1 MNRESNG
8 YTFLFAIIMVI
19 VVASALAFAS
29 SALKPNQEAN
39 VKKEKMQ
46 YILKSFG
53 VAVDRDASEEAYKK
67 HIISE
72 LVFDAEGNEIGKDA
86 FTLDIAKEKGKFPIF
101 NAEKEGK
108 KFYVIPVRG
117 MGLWDAI
124 WAYVSVDE
132 NLNVD
137 GIVFD
142 HKSETPG
149 LGGEITQDY
158 FQNSFI
164 GESILDAN
172 GNLQGLRV
180 VKGYTGGKDK
190 ADGEVD
196 AISGATI
203 TGDGVSEMLVRGLK
217 PYEKYLKSNKK

>member
-8 YTFLFAIIMVI
+8 YTFLFATVMV
-19 VVASALAFAS
+19 VLVASALAFAAT
-29 SALKPNQEAN
+29 ALKPDQEAN
-39 VKKEKMQ
+39 IKKEKMQ

-72 LVFDAEGNEIGKDA
+72 VVFDENGTEISKEA
-86 FTLDIAKEKGKFPIF
+86 FTVDIAKEKGKFPIF
-101 NAEKEGK
+101 NAEKDGK

-124 WAYVSVDE
+124 WGYVSVDE
-132 NLNVD
+132 NLKVD

-142 HKSETPG
+142 HKAETPG
-149 LGGEITQDY
+149 LGGEITQEY
-158 FQNSFI
+158 FQKSFI
-164 GESILDAN
+164 GESVFDAN
-172 GNLQGLRV
+172 GNLQGLKV
-180 VKGYTGGKDK
+180 VKGYQGKDNK
-190 ADGEVD
+190 SDGEVD
-196 AISGATI
+196 AISGATL
-203 TGDGVSEMLVRGLK
+203 TGNGVTEMLVRGLK

>member
-8 YTFLFAIIMVI
+8 YTFLFAAVMVI
-19 VVASALAFAS
+19 LVASALAFAS
-29 SALKPNQEAN
+29 ESLKEKQTKNIKN
-39 VKKEKMQ
+39 EKMQ

-53 VAVDRDASEEAYKK
+53 VAVERDASEEAYKK
-67 HIISE
+67 HIVSE
-72 LVFDAEGNEIGKDA
+72 IVFDENGNEISKEA
-86 FTLDIAKEKGKFPIF
+86 FTVDIAKEKGKFPIF
-101 NAEKEGK
+101 NAEKDGK

-124 WAYVSVDE
+124 WGYVSVDE
-132 NLNVD
+132 NLKVD

-142 HKSETPG
+142 HKAETPG

-158 FQNSFI
+158 FQKSFV
-164 GESILDAN
+164 GENIFDAN
-172 GNLQGLRV
+172 GNLQGLKV
-180 VKGYTGGKDK
+180 VKGYQGKDNK

-196 AISGATI
+196 AISGATL
-203 TGDGVSEMLVRGLK
+203 TGNGVTEMLVRGLK

>member
-8 YTFLFAIIMVI
+8 YTFLFATVMV
-19 VVASALAFAS
+19 VLVASALAFAAT
-29 SALKPNQEAN
+29 ALKPDQDAN
-39 VKKEKMQ
+39 IKKEKMQ

-53 VAVDRDASEEAYKK
+53 VAVERDASEVAYKK

-72 LVFDAEGNEIGKDA
+72 VVFDENGTEISKEA
-86 FTLDIAKEKGKFPIF
+86 FTVDIAKEKGKFPIF
-101 NAEKEGK
+101 NAEKDGK

-132 NLNVD
+132 NLKVD

-142 HKSETPG
+142 HKAETPG

-158 FQNSFI
+158 FQKSFV
-164 GESILDAN
+164 GENIFDAN
-172 GNLQGLRV
+172 GNLQGLKV
-180 VKGYTGGKDK
+180 VKGYTGKDDK
-190 ADGEVD
+190 VDGEVD
-196 AISGATI
+196 AISGATL
-203 TGDGVSEMLVRGLK
+203 TGNGVTEMLVRGLK

>member
-8 YTFLFAIIMVI
+8 YTFLFATVMV
-19 VVASALAFAS
+19 VLVASALAFAAT
-29 SALKPNQEAN
+29 ALKPDQEAN
-39 VKKEKMQ
+39 IKKEKMQ

-72 LVFDAEGNEIGKDA
+72 VVFDENGTEISKDA
-86 FTLDIAKEKGKFPIF
+86 FTVDIAKEKGKFPIF
-101 NAEKEGK
+101 NAEKDGK

-124 WAYVSVDE
+124 WGYVSVDE
-132 NLNVD
+132 NLKVD

-142 HKSETPG
+142 HKAETPG
-149 LGGEITQDY
+149 LGGEITQEY
-158 FQNSFI
+158 FQKSFI
-164 GESILDAN
+164 GESVFDAN
-172 GNLQGLRV
+172 GNLQGLKV
-180 VKGYTGGKDK
+180 VKGYQGKDNK
-190 ADGEVD
+190 SDGEVD
-196 AISGATI
+196 AISGATL
-203 TGDGVSEMLVRGLK
+203 TGNGVTEMLVRGLK